1 MPQAKHLNIT
11 QVTSFQLFSWS
22 SSSRSPSPPP
32 PPPPQSSPSSV
43 SSTPTPLS
51 CNFLPNLLLL
61 LFLQHQLHFL
71 LRQLQSLCYLC
82 APFLAGSSHLV
93 ADLYGPRP
101 QHHNGNKWRWWKPSL
116 LLLGRGWKPSS
127 LLLLGRGL
135 LPKPPGHN
143 TALQGQV
150 HPVIVI
156 IIAINTREHFKYYL
170 ANFLPFLI
178 WFWGTMP
185 PHPPHSASVGR
196 HTLWNL
202 EFSENFTSKDWKWL
216 KKGH

>member
-11 QVTSFQLFSWS
+11 QVTSFQLLLFIMF
-22 SSSRSPSPPP
+22 P
-32 PPPPQSSPSSV
+32 SPSSSIF
-43 SSTPTPLS
+43 SSFCFSNSTFFSTTSRVFVICAPLS
-51 CNFLPNLLLL
+51 WQALVTWWLISMFQDPKITTAKNDDDGNPHSCFLGEGFPPKPQDHK
-61 LFLQHQLHFL
+61 LQ
-71 LRQLQSLCYLC
+71 
-82 APFLAGSSHLV
+82 G
-93 ADLYGPRP
+93 
-101 QHHNGNKWRWWKPSL
+101 WRWLKPSL
-116 LLLGRGWKPSS
+116 LFLGRGWKPSS

-156 IIAINTREHFKYYL
+156 IISINTREQHFKYYL

-196 HTLWNL
+196 HTLQNL
-202 EFSENFTSKDWKWL
+202 EFSEKFHLKGLKMV